1 MSTPKLL
8 IPLAYL
14 NEACFQSLNIDEKKF
29 KMCLKIAQED
39 LRDILG
45 GEFYEEIES
54 QYSATNDT
62 FTSANATLYE
72 DYLKDYLAWATY
84 HRFFGFSQSE
94 STPTGERSFKDDSSD
109 LLTDMALI
117 AKEKN
122 IKSYV
127 SRYRDKIINYLR
139 QQRSINSSSFP
150 KWVDEWKEE
159 FGWGISCIERDSI
172 KDQLVSITKATRGN
186 E

>member
-1 MSTPKLL
+1 MSAPKLL

-14 NEACFQSLNIDEKKF
+14 NEACFLSLNIDEKKF

-54 QYSATNDT
+54 QYSPSNDS
-62 FTSANATLYE
+62 FSAVNAMLYE

-84 HRFFGFSQSE
+84 HRLLGFSQSE

-109 LLTDMALI
+109 LLMDIALSS
-117 AKEKN
+117 KEKN
-122 IKSYV
+122 VKAYV
-127 SRYRDKIINYLR
+127 SRYRDRIINYLR
-139 QQRSINSSSFP
+139 LQRSINTSSFP